1 MCIKNADGNWEEDV
15 DRVREIFED
24 GFSSLYCAKQS
35 SSSRVPKCIYV
46 WGNRLF
52 ESEAFN

>member
-1 MCIKNADGNWEEDV
+1 MCIKNADENWEEDV
-15 DRVREIFED
+15 DRVKEIFED
-24 GFSSLYCAKQS
+24 GFSSLYCTKQS